1 MSKRRIVMQ
10 NKERGA
16 EMPNVKNNI
25 SKIFGERLLSI
36 TDVSNA
42 TGISRTALTAIY
54 YRKNKGIQFETIE
67 KLCDY
72 LQLPMSELFEYVP
85 TTKDEHI

>member
-1 MSKRRIVMQ
+1 
-10 NKERGA
+10 
-16 EMPNVKNNI
+16 MPKVKNNI

-36 TDVSNA
+36 TDVSKA

-54 YRKNKGIQFETIE
+54 YRQNKGVQFETIE

-72 LQLPMSELFEYVP
+72 LQLPMSELFEYEP
-85 TTKDEHI
+85 PKSDGHI

>member
-1 MSKRRIVMQ
+1 
-10 NKERGA
+10 
-16 EMPNVKNNI
+16 MPKVKNNI

-36 TDVSNA
+36 TDVSKA

-54 YRKNKGIQFETIE
+54 YRKNKGVQFETIE

-72 LQLPMSELFEYVP
+72 LQLPMSELFEYEP
-85 TTKDEHI
+85 PKSDGHI

>member
-1 MSKRRIVMQ
+1 
-10 NKERGA
+10 
-16 EMPNVKNNI
+16 MPYIELINI

-36 TDVSNA
+36 TDVSKA

-54 YRKNKGIQFETIE
+54 YRKNKGVQFETIE

-72 LQLPMSELFEYVP
+72 LQLPMSELFEYEP
-85 TTKDEHI
+85 PKSDGHI

>member
-1 MSKRRIVMQ
+1 
-10 NKERGA
+10 
-16 EMPNVKNNI
+16 MPKVINNI

-36 TDVSNA
+36 TDVSKA

-54 YRKNKGIQFETIE
+54 YRKNKGVQFETIE

-72 LQLPMSELFEYVP
+72 LQLPMSELFEYEP
-85 TTKDEHI
+85 PKSDGHI

>member
-1 MSKRRIVMQ
+1 
-10 NKERGA
+10 
-16 EMPNVKNNI
+16 MPNVKNNV
-25 SKIFGERLLSI
+25 SKILGERLISI

-72 LQLPMSELFEYVP
+72 LQVPMSELFEYEP
-85 TTKDEHI
+85 KKGDSQ